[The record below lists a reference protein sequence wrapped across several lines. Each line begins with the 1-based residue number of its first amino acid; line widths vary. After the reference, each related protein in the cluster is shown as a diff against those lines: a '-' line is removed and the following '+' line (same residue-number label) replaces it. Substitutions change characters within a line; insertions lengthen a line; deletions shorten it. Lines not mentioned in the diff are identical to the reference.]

1 MSVKSV
7 CIITHS
13 LVGQSIVGLG
23 STSLVSSQWNTSEF
37 VSVCSVGRSM
47 LNPNF
52 GKTNDLF
59 MVVVVPPVETTIW
72 VYGFFPLQ

>member
-13 LVGQSIVGLG
+13 LVGQSIAGLG
-23 STSLVSSQWNTSEF
+23 STSPVSSQWNTPEF

-47 LNPNF
+47 F

-59 MVVVVPPVETTIW
+59 VVVVVHPVETKIW

>member
-47 LNPNF
+47 F

-59 MVVVVPPVETTIW
+59 LVVVVPPVETKIW
-72 VYGFFPLQ
+72 VYGFFPIQ